1 MGFTGINKINHKK
14 KRTPTVW
21 FAKRS
26 VEKVLIMK
34 PWAFWGNV
42 RLPFLDQSS
51 GDLGVMEMDG
61 MVKYVFG
68 YYSYKRTPKIMI
80 KVPLTPQI
88 FFAKIFLLDN

>member
-1 MGFTGINKINHKK
+1 
-14 KRTPTVW
+14 
-21 FAKRS
+21 
-26 VEKVLIMK
+26 MK

-51 GDLGVMEMDG
+51 GDLGVMEVDG

-68 YYSYKRTPKIMI
+68 YYSYQRTPKIMI

-88 FFAKIFLLDN
+88 FLPKYFSLMTRVAIESSKLDHFPATNALVEQC

>member
-1 MGFTGINKINHKK
+1 
-14 KRTPTVW
+14 
-21 FAKRS
+21 
-26 VEKVLIMK
+26 MK

-42 RLPFLDQSS
+42 RLPFLDQSC
-51 GDLGVMEMDG
+51 GDLGVMEVDG

>member
-1 MGFTGINKINHKK
+1 
-14 KRTPTVW
+14 
-21 FAKRS
+21 
-26 VEKVLIMK
+26 
-34 PWAFWGNV
+34 
-42 RLPFLDQSS
+42 
-51 GDLGVMEMDG
+51 MEVDG